1 MITSSRRRRQPT
13 RERLLDEGVRLF
25 AAKGFRETTVGEVEA
40 AAGLEPRR
48 GALYRHFPSKEAL
61 LEAALERHL
70 EGLGETAVEL
80 EQIPT
85 ADLRGEA
92 LALGRWLLAE
102 IDRERAIVR
111 ILEQDGEM
119 LPELRDRFR
128 QSLVDPG
135 YEITADLA
143 RRWLGK
149 AATRLD
155 IDALSAVLLGG
166 LVNFRRSNW
175 TFGGTPAGVDDER
188 FLSGW
193 ADLWVHL
200 VTHRRR

>member
-1 MITSSRRRRQPT
+1 M
-13 RERLLDEGVRLF
+13 F

-70 EGLGETAVEL
+70 EGLGETAVYL
-80 EQIPT
+80 EQLPT
-85 ADLRGEA
+85 ADPRAEA

-128 QSLVDPG
+128 ESLVDPG
-135 YEITADLA
+135 YQITADLA

-149 AATRLD
+149 AAKRLD

-166 LVNFRRSNW
+166 LVNFRRSHW
-175 TFGGTPAGVDDER
+175 TFGGTPAGLDDER

-193 ADLWVHL
+193 ADLCAAFGV
-200 VTHRRR
+200 RGR